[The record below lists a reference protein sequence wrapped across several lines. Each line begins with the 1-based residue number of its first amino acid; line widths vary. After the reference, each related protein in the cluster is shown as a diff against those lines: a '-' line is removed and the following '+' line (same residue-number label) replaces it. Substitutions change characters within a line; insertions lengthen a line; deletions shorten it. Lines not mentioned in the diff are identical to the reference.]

1 MRGADGLFDCSLS
14 SVPGRNLT
22 TFLAAIRIGAPLRGS
37 RPVRACFLS
46 IAKVP
51 NPARVTFSPL
61 MSAAVVI
68 FMKASRLLFA
78 SPLDIPAS
86 EEMDSINCVLFIL
99 SRSCDGDTDGSA
111 GRGHVAARS
120 TK

>member
-1 MRGADGLFDCSLS
+1 MRGADGLFDCFAEFGAGAKLDD
-14 SVPGRNLT
+14 VFGRY
-22 TFLAAIRIGAPLRGS
+22 PDRGS
-37 RPVRACFLS
+37 V
-46 IAKVP
+46 
-51 NPARVTFSPL
+51 ARVPSGSCMFPL
-61 MSAAVVI
+61 YCEGAESGQGDF